1 MQENISKNANQTA
14 ISNWDDEGGA
24 GASDDQQKGP
34 EEGGHGDAQKRLD
47 SSHESD
53 VRGEHRYS
61 GVHQTPADRQARQDR
76 DDLKT
81 RLASRARKTSV
92 TMNVSAPDRRREEDR
107 RDKRPDDAPAQRR
120 NDEVPANRTEDPRL
134 SGGDEEAEPKDRR
147 SILPSHAALKNV
159 PGEQ

>member
-1 MQENISKNANQTA
+1 MFLAEETNAKNISKNANQTA

-24 GASDDQQKGP
+24 RASDNQQRGSA
-34 EEGGHGDAQKRLD
+34 EDGHADAQKRLD

-81 RLASRARKTSV
+81 RLASRARRTS
-92 TMNVSAPDRRREEDR
+92 
-107 RDKRPDDAPAQRR
+107 
-120 NDEVPANRTEDPRL
+120 
-134 SGGDEEAEPKDRR
+134 
-147 SILPSHAALKNV
+147 
-159 PGEQ
+159 